1 MRSGPGPASRRACTL
16 RTLVKRMPEGRM
28 KRSYL
33 GGLRVK
39 PSPTNV
45 AFVMTRFHD
54 FFMRLPLFMTRN
66 ISSSAMGRTLGS
78 GTSHLPAFS
87 LRFCLMLLLSTLARV
102 VCAGEAQSAPC
113 AQAWNQ
119 STRSSRSH
127 LFLSML

>member
-1 MRSGPGPASRRACTL
+1 MMS

-28 KRSYL
+28 KRSYF

-54 FFMRLPLFMTRN
+54 FFMRLPLFITRK
-66 ISSSAMGRTLGS
+66 ISSSAIGRTLGS

-87 LRFCLMLLLSTLARV
+87 LRFCLIVLLRTLARA
-102 VCAGEAQSAPC
+102 VCERRSGAVSAVQPC
-113 AQAWNQ
+113 GAVRGA
-119 STRSSRSH
+119 SSKVSS
-127 LFLSML
+127 LPIND